1 MKQNLTNRFKNAWNA
16 FTSRD
21 PTYTIPQYLGAGYG
35 YRPDRVRFTRGN
47 ERSIITAIFT
57 RIAIDAASMDI
68 KHVQLDSDGRYK
80 EDRLSNLNNCLTLE
94 ANIDQTGRAFIQD
107 VVMSMFDEGCIA
119 LVPIDT
125 DDNPDDTSGFDVCSM
140 RTGKIVTWYPQKI
153 RVRVYN
159 DRTGQ
164 HQEIVVSKENTPIV
178 ENPFYAIVNDHNSVL
193 QRLIHKLNILDY
205 IDDQSGSG
213 KLNMIIQLPY
223 SLKSPTQ
230 RAMAAKRRDDVEQ
243 QLNGSK
249 YGIAYIDPS
258 EKVTQLNRSL
268 DNNLLQQCNNLSET
282 LYSQLGITQSI
293 LDGTADEKTMSN
305 YYSRTIEPIIAIIA
319 DEMKRKWLS
328 KTARTQGQS
337 IMYFRDPFKLIP
349 VTEIAEIADKMT
361 RNEIMT
367 SNEVRQRI
375 GMKPSSDPKADELRN
390 KNLSESN
397 AEMENGTDGVMTIG
411 DLANQIEEEVQ
422 NGG

>member
-21 PTYTIPQYLGAGYG
+21 PTYTTSQYLGAGYG

-159 DRTGQ
+159 DKTGQ

-230 RAMAAKRRDDVEQ
+230 RAMAAKRRDDVEE

-282 LYSQLGITQSI
+282 LYSQFGITQSI

>member
-1 MKQNLTNRFKNAWNA
+1 MKQNLRTRFKNAYNA

-21 PTYTIPQYLGAGYG
+21 PTTKSVPVGIGYG
-35 YRPDRVRFTRGN
+35 YRPDRVRFSRGN

-57 RIAIDAASMDI
+57 RIAIDCASVDF

-80 EDRLSNLNNCLTLE
+80 EDRNSALNNCLTLE
-94 ANIDQTGRAFIQD
+94 ANLDQTGRAFIQD
-107 VVMSMFDEGCIA
+107 AVMSMFDEGCIA

-125 DDNPDDTSGFDVCSM
+125 DDDPEDTSAFDVCTM
-140 RTGKIVTWYPQKI
+140 RTGEIIEWYPSQV
-153 RVRVYN
+153 RVRAYN
-159 DRTGQ
+159 EKKGQ
-164 HQEIVVSKENTPIV
+164 QQELIVLKENTPII

-213 KLNMIIQLPY
+213 KLGMIIQMPY
-223 SLKSPTQ
+223 SLKSPTMRKMAEER
-230 RAMAAKRRDDVEQ
+230 RANIEE

-258 EKVTQLNRSL
+258 EHVIQLNRSL
-268 DNNLLQQCNNLSET
+268 DNNLLKQCNDLSET

-293 LDGTADEKTMSN
+293 MDGTADEKTMNN
-305 YYSRTIEPIIAIIA
+305 YYTRTIEPILAAIA
-319 DEMKRKWLS
+319 DEMKRKFLS

-337 IMYFRDPFKLIP
+337 IMFFRDPFKLIP
-349 VTEIAEIADKMT
+349 VSGIAEISDKLT

-367 SNEVRQRI
+367 SNEIRPRI
-375 GMKPSSDPKADELRN
+375 GLKPSTDPRADELRN
-390 KNLSESN
+390 KNLSEPSSEQN
-397 AEMENGTDGVMTIG
+397 TGEGSLTIG
-411 DLANQIEEEVQ
+411 ELANQIEEEVQ

>member
-1 MKQNLTNRFKNAWNA
+1 MKQNLRTRFKNAYNA

-21 PTYTIPQYLGAGYG
+21 PTTKSVPVGIGYG

-57 RIAIDAASMDI
+57 RIAIDCASVDF
-68 KHVQLDSDGRYK
+68 KHVQLDADGRYK
-80 EDRLSNLNNCLTLE
+80 EDRNSALNNCLTLE
-94 ANIDQTGRAFIQD
+94 ANLDQTGRAFIQD
-107 VVMSMFDEGCIA
+107 AVMSMFDEGCIA

-125 DDNPDDTSGFDVCSM
+125 DDDPEDTSAFDVCTM
-140 RTGKIVTWYPQKI
+140 RTGEIITWYPKQI
-153 RVRVYN
+153 RVRAYN
-159 DRTGQ
+159 EKNGQ
-164 HQEIVVSKENTPIV
+164 RQELVVWKESTPII
-178 ENPFYAIVNDHNSVL
+178 ENPFYAIINDNNSVL

-205 IDDQSGSG
+205 IDEQSGSG
-213 KLNMIIQLPY
+213 KLNLIIQMPY

-230 RAMAAKRRDDVEQ
+230 RRLAEERRANIED

-258 EKVTQLNRSL
+258 EKVTQLNRSV
-268 DNNLLQQCNNLSET
+268 DNNLLTQCNELSET

-293 LDGTADEKTMSN
+293 MDGTADEKTMNN
-305 YYSRTIEPIIAIIA
+305 YFSRTIEPILSTIA
-319 DEMKRKWLS
+319 DEMKRKFLS

-337 IMYFRDPFKLIP
+337 IMFFRDPFKLIP
-349 VTEIAEIADKMT
+349 ASEIAEISDKLT

-367 SNEVRQRI
+367 SNEIRPRI
-375 GMKPSSDPKADELRN
+375 GLKPSTDPRADELRN
-390 KNLSESN
+390 KNLSEPSYRR
-397 AEMENGTDGVMTIG
+397 DIG
-411 DLANQIEEEVQ
+411 EDSLSVGELASQIKEEVQ

>member
-1 MKQNLTNRFKNAWNA
+1 MKQNLTSRFKNAWNA

-21 PTYTIPQYLGAGYG
+21 PTYNTEYSGAGYG

-57 RIAIDAASMDI
+57 RIAIDAASMDV

-80 EDRLSNLNNCLTLE
+80 EDRQSSLNNCLTLE
-94 ANIDQTGRAFIQD
+94 ANIDQSGRAFMQD
-107 VVMSMFDEGCIA
+107 AVMSMFDEGCIA
-119 LVPIDT
+119 LVPVDT
-125 DDNPDDTSGFDVCSM
+125 DDNPDDTSGFDVCSV
-140 RTGKIVTWYPQKI
+140 RTGKIITWYPD
-153 RVRVYN
+153 RVRVRAY
-159 DRTGQ
+159 DDHTGQ
-164 HQEIVVSKENTPIV
+164 HKEIVMLKRNTPII

-213 KLNMIIQLPY
+213 KLDMIIQMPY

-230 RAMAAKRRDDVEQ
+230 RAMAEKRRANIEE

-282 LYSQLGITQSI
+282 LYSQMGITQSI

-305 YYSRTIEPIIAIIA
+305 YYSRTIEPILAVIV

-375 GMKPSSDPKADELRN
+375 GMKPSDDPKADELRN

-397 AEMENGTDGVMTIG
+397 AESNNVPKESITIG